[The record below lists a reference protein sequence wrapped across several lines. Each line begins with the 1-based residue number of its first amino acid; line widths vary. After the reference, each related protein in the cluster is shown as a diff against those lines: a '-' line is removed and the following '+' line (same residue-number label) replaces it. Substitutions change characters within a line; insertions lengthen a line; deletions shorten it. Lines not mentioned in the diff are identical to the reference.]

1 MASTAISAQG
11 TIFQIATGAGS
22 AKTISG
28 TVGVGN
34 PTVLTS
40 TAHGFVNGDYIT
52 FSAGF
57 TGANAS
63 ALNSKSYA
71 VQFKTTNTF
80 AVSEDT
86 TGLTITVGTATATS
100 ATYTAVAN
108 VRAISSAFDGSASE
122 IDVTNLASTGKE
134 FRLGLV
140 DNGGARMDIH
150 LDNADAGQV
159 AVRSAQVAST
169 QKAFKLI
176 LPSGTTPTASFNGF
190 VKSFPVTGV
199 GVDGVV
205 GASIDIKITGAVTW
219 A

>member
-11 TIFQIATGAGS
+11 TIFQIATGTGG

-40 TAHGFVNGDYIT
+40 TSHGLSNGDVVT
-52 FSAGF
+52 MNSGF
-57 TGANAS
+57 TGADA
-63 ALNSKSYA
+63 AELNGKTY
-71 VQFKTTNTF
+71 VVLYKTTNTF
-80 AVSEDT
+80 AVAQDT
-86 TGLTITVGTATATS
+86 TGKTITVGTATATPV
-100 ATYTAVAN
+100 TYTAVAN
-108 VRAISSAFDGSASE
+108 VRSISSAFDGAASE

-140 DNGGARMDIH
+140 DNGGARLEVH
-150 LDNADAGQV
+150 LDNGDTGQA
-159 AVRSAQVAST
+159 AVRTAQVAGT
-169 QKAFKLI
+169 QKNFKLI
-176 LPSGTTPTASFNGF
+176 LPSGTTPTASFAGY

-205 GASIDIKITGAVTW
+205 GASIEIKITGAVTW